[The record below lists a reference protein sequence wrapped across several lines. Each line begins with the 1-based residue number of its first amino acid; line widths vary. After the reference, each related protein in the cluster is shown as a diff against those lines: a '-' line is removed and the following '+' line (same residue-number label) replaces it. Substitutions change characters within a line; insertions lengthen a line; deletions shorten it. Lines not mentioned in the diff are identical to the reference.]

1 MRDLKIT
8 EYQLP
13 TTPNLEQAVSPEG
26 RYRLLKG
33 GNPEPTAREQA
44 DRGRGRRRSS
54 NLPFNPLRTLRDQM
68 PARPLVAIVEDDER
82 VRDGIRS
89 LLRSAGIPSTMF
101 GTAEELL
108 AADPASFV
116 CVISDVQLPGM
127 SGLQLQERMRDVAP
141 GTALILLSG
150 YPDQKVRSRAMA
162 AGARLFLEKP
172 SDPALLVSAV
182 QKLFGRG
189 KA

>member
-1 MRDLKIT
+1 
-8 EYQLP
+8 
-13 TTPNLEQAVSPEG
+13 
-26 RYRLLKG
+26 
-33 GNPEPTAREQA
+33 
-44 DRGRGRRRSS
+44 
-54 NLPFNPLRTLRDQM
+54 
-68 PARPLVAIVEDDER
+68 
-82 VRDGIRS
+82 
-89 LLRSAGIPSTMF
+89 MF